1 METKGSRGSGSA
13 EPTDIEHKD
22 VITLLLVP
30 EDKKNSEQS
39 SLRRRG
45 GCHRRAT
52 SRIPSLGSEEQRS
65 RQAFSRLVSTHR
77 YLSKLLDREKKKKKL
92 LEMQS
97 RRQICYSGDEDA
109 EQSTRK
115 ARYYGTTT
123 LGASNSRY

>member
-22 VITLLLVP
+22 EITLLLVP
-30 EDKKNSEQS
+30 GDKKNSDQS
-39 SLRRRG
+39 PLRRRG

-77 YLSKLLDREKKKKKL
+77 YLSKLLDRKKKNAP
-92 LEMQS
+92 
-97 RRQICYSGDEDA
+97 RDA
-109 EQSTRK
+109 EQKTDLLQR
-115 ARYYGTTT
+115 RRG
-123 LGASNSRY
+123 R